1 MPRVR
6 GVFLVAALLVSWSLY
21 TLKDLFQ
28 RQQRAEA
35 LVLQLTQPA
44 VPFEVA
50 AHYSSDVSS
59 TPTALG
65 AVVERDDGQD
75 VAVQEALDALD
86 AGKYECHPSCL
97 SIQLRAESI

>member
-1 MPRVR
+1 MAPRVR

-44 VPFEVA
+44 VPSEVA
-50 AHYSSDVSS
+50 AHYSSNVVAAPPP
-59 TPTALG
+59 PTALG
-65 AVVERDDGQD
+65 AVERDDGQD

-86 AGKYECHPSCL
+86 AGKYE
-97 SIQLRAESI
+97 

>member
-1 MPRVR
+1 MAPRVR

-44 VPFEVA
+44 VPLEAIHYSGDVA
-50 AHYSSDVSS
+50 AVST
-59 TPTALG
+59 TPTVSG
-65 AVVERDDGQD
+65 NVELDDGQD

-86 AGKYECHPSCL
+86 AGIY
-97 SIQLRAESI
+97 